1 MTAVASPPGRMPVVM
16 VVHPGASWSTS
27 DCFDGLTF
35 GLRHWGCE
43 VIEYRLD
50 GRMAHEFRATAALY
64 RRAKQLRKDVPVKP
78 DRIDTLYKASAEA
91 VSVALIKKADIVI
104 VISAMF
110 FHPAAILMLRR
121 ANTKVVF
128 MCTESP
134 YDLEHEV
141 RLADLI
147 TKQDDYAGRLVNPV
161 SGVWTNE
168 RSSVPAFLAVNPRSG
183 YLPHAWHPE
192 RHTPTP
198 GPLDAAALA
207 HDVVFVGT
215 AGAAF
220 KERTEFFEAIDW
232 TGIDLGLY
240 GSWEGLSPRS
250 PLRPYIRAGQV
261 TNVMA
266 AALYRRAK
274 ISLNF
279 YRKSKGAGPQAA
291 RLGDG
296 AESLNPRAYEL
307 AACGAFHLSD
317 PRAEVTEKFGALVPT
332 FTTAGEADALIRQWL
347 ADDAGRAAVAAQL
360 PARVAE
366 DSWVHR
372 ARQVLGD
379 LRSLLQPVDATSAP
393 TAAA

>member
-1 MTAVASPPGRMPVVM
+1 MPRVL
-16 VVHPGASWSTS
+16 VVHPGATWSTA
-27 DCFDGLTF
+27 DVFDGLTH

-64 RRAKQLRKDVPVKP
+64 RRSKQLHKDVPIKP

-91 VSVALIKKADIVI
+91 VSVALIKKADAVI

-134 YDLEHEV
+134 YDLEHEL

-147 TKQDDYAGRLVNPV
+147 TKQDDYAGQLVNPL

-168 RSSVPAFLAVNPRSG
+168 RSSVAAFQSVNPRSG
-183 YLPHAWHPE
+183 YLKHAWHPE
-192 RHTPTP
+192 RHTPIP
-198 GPLDAAALA
+198 GALDATVAA

-215 AGAAF
+215 GGAAF
-220 KERTEFFEAIDW
+220 KERTEFFETIDW

-240 GSWEGLSPRS
+240 GTWDGLSARS
-250 PLRPYIRAGQV
+250 PLRPYVRASEV

-274 ISLNF
+274 INLNF
-279 YRKSKGAGPQAA
+279 YRKSKGAGPNAS
-291 RLGDG
+291 RLTTV

-317 PRAEVTEKFGALVPT
+317 PRAEVAETFGALVPT
-332 FTTAGEADALIRQWL
+332 FTTAGEAEALIRQWL

-372 ARQVLGD
+372 ARQVIGD
-379 LRSLLQPVDATSAP
+379 LRSLLQPVDAPSAP